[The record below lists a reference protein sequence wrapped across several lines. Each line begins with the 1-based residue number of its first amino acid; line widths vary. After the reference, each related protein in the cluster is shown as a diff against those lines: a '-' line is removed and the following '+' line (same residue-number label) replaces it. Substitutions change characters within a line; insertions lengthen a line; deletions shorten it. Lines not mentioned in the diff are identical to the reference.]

1 MGPYFDHLDDPC
13 VCPYDDD
20 EQQALQTPAADDR
33 SAVHDQREPF
43 SRGGASQPVR
53 GGSAYQDA
61 ESRRVGGR
69 RNCDPRHR
77 VVVDGVQT
85 FLMKIYL

>member
-33 SAVHDQREPF
+33 SAVHDRWKHF
-43 SRGGASQPVR
+43 SAEAPASQSEVEAHIKTLRVEELVIVGIVIPVI
-53 GGSAYQDA
+53 
-61 ESRRVGGR
+61 VLW
-69 RNCDPRHR
+69 
-77 VVVDGVQT
+77 
-85 FLMKIYL
+85 LMVFKPF